1 MRKGATHSC
10 TALLS
15 PPLAWQRCYYTS
27 QLPIAGVVM
36 HGSFMLFVMIVLVNT
51 LIAMMADTYNRVQ
64 VTGV

>member
-1 MRKGATHSC
+1 
-10 TALLS
+10 
-15 PPLAWQRCYYTS
+15 
-27 QLPIAGVVM
+27 M